1 MYAVLTTFF
10 LNPGMSSVMFERGDQ
25 IAELFR
31 SAKGLE
37 RIAFFGNDKTGEYG
51 GFSIWESKE
60 EAEEFT
66 NYARPRLREM
76 LKDVIKGPATTKV
89 FFVFEPEF

>member
-10 LNPGMSSVMFERGDQ
+10 LKPGTSSVMFERGDQ

-31 SAKGLE
+31 SAKGLA

-66 NYARPRLREM
+66 DYARPRLREM

>member
-10 LNPGMSSVMFERGDQ
+10 LNPGMSSVMFEKGDE

-31 SAKGLE
+31 SAKG
-37 RIAFFGNDKTGEYG
+37 RKSIAFFGNDKTGEYG

-76 LKDVIKGPATTKV
+76 LKDVMKGPATTKM